1 MCGISGFIDFGKKS
15 NKDILIKMTTS
26 LAHRGPDGEGFY
38 FKQSDFAQVGL
49 GHRRLSIIDLSTFAG
64 QPMEY
69 KQFQIVFN
77 GEIYNYEE
85 IKEELLKKGH
95 SFVTKSDTE
104 VILHAYEE
112 WGFDAVHR
120 FIGMFAFVI
129 YDESKQQV
137 IAFRDRSGVKPF
149 YYYWHKGLFLFA
161 SELKAFHQHP
171 AFEKNINI
179 DAVAAFLQHGN
190 VPAPHSIFENA
201 YKLNPGHYL
210 VLDLQK
216 SKLDKTQYW
225 NVYDL
230 YNRPKIKI
238 DLPEALVETEKV
250 LKKAFEYRMV
260 SDVPVGVFLSGGY
273 DSSCVTALLQE
284 GRTEKIKTFTIGM
297 DEAKLDES
305 PYAKKVA
312 NYLGTDHTEYHCT
325 DEDAKGI
332 IPSLSYY
339 YDEPFA
345 DSSAIPT
352 MLVSRLAR
360 EKVTVALSADAGDE
374 LFAGYNKYEVYLQRR
389 TKLSQMPAGISKT
402 MHHLFK
408 AFPMHAVPFVKNNHL
423 FVNRYD
429 RFTEMLKSPTFN
441 TIYALSSEL
450 FTQREIKNLFEKE
463 IKRIDTNYRV
473 DKLKKEFYD
482 PLTFMM
488 AIDYETYMVDDILHK
503 VDRASMS
510 VALEGREP
518 FLDHHILD
526 WVSQLP
532 MDMKYRNGEKKFILK
547 ELVHKYIPKEMMERP
562 KMGFAIPIMTWMKT
576 SFKEIIYNYLN
587 EDYITKQGIFDK
599 KEINRIVHGFYTGH
613 HASPEKLW
621 YLLAFQL
628 WYNEWMSETRQVS
641 IQPEQIKAEA

>member
-1 MCGISGFIDFGKKS
+1 MCGIAGFIDFKKTS
-15 NKDILIKMTTS
+15 DEATLKNMTTS

-38 FKQSDFAQVGL
+38 FAQSEFAQTGL
-49 GHRRLSIIDLSTFAG
+49 GHRRLSIIDLSTVAG
-64 QPMEY
+64 QPMTY
-69 KQFQIVFN
+69 KHFHIVFN
-77 GEIYNYEE
+77 GEVYNYEE
-85 IKEELLKKGH
+85 IKAELLGKGH

-112 WGFDAVHR
+112 WGVQAVDR
-120 FIGMFAFVI
+120 FVGMFAFVI
-129 YDESKQQV
+129 YDDIKQQA
-137 IAFRDRSGVKPF
+137 IAFRDRTGIKPF
-149 YYYWHKGLFLFA
+149 FYYWNDGLFMFG
-161 SELKAFHQHP
+161 SELKAFHQHNR
-171 AFEKNINI
+171 FQKKININ
-179 DAVAAFLQHGN
+179 AVAAFLQHGN
-190 VPAPHSIFENA
+190 VPAPHCIFENT

-210 VLDLQK
+210 LVDYANK
-216 SKLDKTQYW
+216 TIDKHEYW
-225 NVYDL
+225 SVYNL
-230 YNRPKIKI
+230 YNRPKLKI
-238 DLPEALVETEKV
+238 DLPEAVEETEKA

-273 DSSCVTALLQE
+273 DSSCVTALLQQ

-297 DEAKLDES
+297 DEKHLDES
-305 PYAKKVA
+305 PYARDIA

-325 DEDAKGI
+325 DDDAKSI

-374 LFAGYNKYEVYLQRR
+374 LFAGYNKYEIYLQRR
-389 TKLSQMPAGISKT
+389 TSLSKLPKPLALSGHYLSK
-402 MHHLFK
+402 LF
-408 AFPMHAVPFVKNNHL
+408 PVHAMPFVKNNHL

-429 RFTEMLKSPTFN
+429 RFSEMLKNPTFS

-450 FTQREIKNLFEKE
+450 LTTREIDKLFISKVTKLE
-463 IKRIDTNYRV
+463 TNYRV
-473 DKLKKEFYD
+473 NKLKPEYYD

-488 AIDYETYMVDDILHK
+488 AIDYETYLVDDILQK

-518 FLDHHILD
+518 FLDHQLLD
-526 WVSQLP
+526 WVSVLP
-532 MDMKYRNGEKKFILK
+532 VDMKYRNGEKKFILK
-547 ELVHKYIPKEMMERP
+547 EIVHKYIPREKMERP

-576 SFKEIIYNYLN
+576 SFKEIIYSYLN

-599 KEINRIVHGFYTGH
+599 HQINHIVHGFYNGN

-621 YLLAFQL
+621 YLLMFQL
-628 WYNEWMSETRQVS
+628 WYSEWMEKV
-641 IQPEQIKAEA
+641 